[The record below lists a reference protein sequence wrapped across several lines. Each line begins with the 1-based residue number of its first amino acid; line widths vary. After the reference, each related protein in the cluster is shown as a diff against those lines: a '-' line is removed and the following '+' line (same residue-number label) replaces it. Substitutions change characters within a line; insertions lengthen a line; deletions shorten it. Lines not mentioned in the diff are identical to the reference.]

1 MRQLANMLAWGAEQ
15 IDNRSTQ
22 IRASSCR
29 KLYLSH
35 EVRSGTVRNMK
46 SPQKKFFLFLFYV
59 EFSWGLPIAPWWP
72 PSFSLMSDTSW
83 PSRSLVGPKVST
95 CQMFLISG
103 MCTVSGR
110 FSAFMFVRVTYFYHI
125 STSYVPRVFVESRR
139 TSVFSI
145 IRGKQHSRARTVRKD
160 WGIQLKKLQR
170 GTESLA
176 GERHDAATRTADSS
190 IVTFCHC
197 SNTSAHSLK
206 PKPNLNP
213 WKKR

>member
-83 PSRSLVGPKVST
+83 PSRSLVGPKGVLVSN
-95 CQMFLISG
+95 FPE
-103 MCTVSGR
+103 
-110 FSAFMFVRVTYFYHI
+110 FMMSDELVRVTYFYHI

-206 PKPNLNP
+206 PKPNLNLC
-213 WKKR
+213 